1 MKRTQVT
8 KERKPLSSQIKV
20 SGRAITITLLSPDV
34 GATHITYPLNGLV
47 LDTSMKV
54 QKTPWEISGAMIPA
68 VFRVEGFLSDSSPVS
83 FRLTLDYTDDSK
95 PLNEAVRVSKIEA
108 DDDASLTPSLL
119 KDIALN
125 TVRAECLRLVAVR
138 VRLFP
143 AGKWEMADFPHP
155 AKPNSTWYIEVEKGK
170 VEVGQVFRGADAKDS
185 KAWALSL
192 SGKRVSAW
200 DSDDVLNAVV
210 RLFNAC
216 PPKEKN
222 RAQWIA
228 EQLEREGFV
237 STRGDS
243 YKAST
248 VNTQIKKARQ
258 LGLIAPTTRKKITK

>member
-8 KERKPLSSQIKV
+8 KQRKPLSSQIKV
-20 SGRAITITLLSPDV
+20 KSRVITITLLSPDV
-34 GATHITYPLNGLV
+34 GATHISYPLNGLV
-47 LDTSMKV
+47 LDTSKKN
-54 QKTPWEISGAMIPA
+54 QKTPWEVSGAMIPA
-68 VFRVEGFLSDSSPVS
+68 VFRVEGFLDNSSPTS

-95 PLNEAVRVSKIEA
+95 PMNQAVRVSKIEA

-119 KDIALN
+119 KDIALD

-138 VRLFP
+138 VRRFP
-143 AGKWEMADFPHP
+143 AGKWDLADFPNP
-155 AKPNSTWYIEVEKGK
+155 AKPDSTWYVVVDEGEIHEEIT
-170 VEVGQVFRGADAKDS
+170 RGADAKDS

-228 EQLEREGFV
+228 DQLEKEGFV